1 MAVIARRTL
10 AKVKSS
16 AIRPRHPE
24 VPNLMGEVVMR
35 RYSRT
40 ERVESRKLKVQSQ
53 EEPRVW
59 VEHGRKAAA
68 SPPTRGGGGLSP
80 LFFLCPPQPPALSE
94 SVLSTFYFSLSP
106 FLVW

>member
-1 MAVIARRTL
+1 MAVTGRRTL
-10 AKVKSS
+10 AKVKSQ

-59 VEHGRKAAA
+59 GGHGRKAAA
-68 SPPTRGGGGLSP
+68 SRRTSGGGVSAMRCWRGDGKEAWTKSNP
-80 LFFLCPPQPPALSE
+80 VGECGNAG
-94 SVLSTFYFSLSP
+94 
-106 FLVW
+106 